1 MNQRNELAGQAA
13 VDMLIGMLHRSEKG
27 PPPFPQATLIDPAWT
42 VGKSSKGLACPTLG
56 LRSLLPRFK
65 GN

>member
-1 MNQRNELAGQAA
+1 MNQHNELAGQAA

-42 VGKSSKGLACPTLG
+42 LGKVAATQKGVIF
-56 LRSLLPRFK
+56 S
-65 GN
+65 